1 PAESEAFRRA
11 ERAIGQ
17 LIAER
22 YDRASLVSDI
32 ACHIGAEIIEGIRKP
47 GDDLNSVELARA
59 FDSSRTPVR
68 EALMLLEKEGLVEIL
83 ARRRPRV
90 TSYKFADIRDIY
102 SARSALLE
110 LAAST
115 IAATATAEHLERL
128 RKHLAEMA

>member
-1 PAESEAFRRA
+1 
-11 ERAIGQ
+11 
-17 LIAER
+17 
-22 YDRASLVSDI
+22 RASLVSDM

-59 FDSSRTPVR
+59 YESSRTPVR

-90 TSYKFADIRDIY
+90 TSYNFDDIRDVY

-110 LAAST
+110 LAAAT
-115 IAATATAEHLERL
+115 IATTATEAQLDQLRQHLN
-128 RKHLAEMA
+128 EMAANR